1 MSSRTALT
9 PSTSYNER
17 QMIGDFNEFK
27 LTVVSDHKA
36 KLLMVGVQCYGFE
49 EVWKHGGQKL
59 IT

>member
-1 MSSRTALT
+1 
-9 PSTSYNER
+9 
-17 QMIGDFNEFK
+17 MIGDFNEFK